1 MDGKNRRHPRRRRL
15 RPGFVLNAVCLG
27 IILICLI
34 IGGIQSAAAPRGA
47 APAPET
53 ETPASLLVRT
63 GGVVRRAEA
72 ELAARE
78 AATYDFTLAFMGDLG
93 LTEEWVPMQYLA
105 TQENGIEDCISADLL
120 EQMRSADLFC
130 LNNEFAFTT
139 RGEPLAGKRWII
151 TSDPKNVSI
160 LQTMGVDLVTLAN
173 NHVYDHGAEGLT
185 DTLATLDG
193 AGIAHVGAGENLA
206 DASAPLY
213 MEVQGK
219 TIGFVNACNAEE
231 TRYTPEATEDSSG
244 VLLCYESDKFVAA
257 VKEAKENADFVIA
270 LVHWGT
276 DYVYETSE
284 DQRTLGHELIDAG
297 ADAVIG
303 AHAHSIQGI
312 EYYNGVPIFYGLGT
326 CWFNS
331 KTLSTYMLQLHFVG
345 DGKNTSIIFTV
356 LPGEQAN
363 CVTRLSGTEA
373 EAQSVLD
380 LILEYSNGI
389 TFEQDTGSS
398 LNAYILHEGEASAA
412 EEPAAGDED
421 TAPPDDTAQ
430 PDDPVEAQG

>member
-1 MDGKNRRHPRRRRL
+1 MDGNNRRHPRKRRL
-15 RPGFVLNAVCLG
+15 RPGFVLNVVCLG
-27 IILICLI
+27 IIFICFI
-34 IGGIQSAAAPRGA
+34 IGAIQSAAAPRETA
-47 APAPET
+47 AAPET
-53 ETPASLLVRT
+53 ETSVSLLAQA
-63 GGVVRRAEA
+63 GGAVRRAE
-72 ELAARE
+72 EERAARD

-139 RGEPLAGKRWII
+139 RGEALQGKRWII

-193 AGIAHVGAGENLA
+193 AGIAHVGAGETLE

-244 VLLCYESDKFVAA
+244 VLLCYEPDKIVAA
-257 VKEAKENADFVIA
+257 VQEAKANSDFVVA
-270 LVHWGT
+270 LIHWGA

-284 DQRTLGHELIDAG
+284 GQRTLGHALIDAG
-297 ADAVIG
+297 ADVVIG
-303 AHAHSIQGI
+303 AHAHCIQGI
-312 EYYNGVPIFYGLGT
+312 EYYKGVPIFYGLGT

-345 DGKNTSIIFTV
+345 DGQNTSVTYTV
-356 LPGEQAN
+356 LPGQQSN
-363 CVTRLSGTEA
+363 CITSLSGTEA
-373 EAQSVLD
+373 EAQNVLD

-389 TFEQDTGSS
+389 TFEKDTGSS
-398 LNAYILHEGEASAA
+398 LNAYILHEGEAAPA
-412 EEPAAGDED
+412 EEPAAGD
-421 TAPPDDTAQ
+421 DDTAQ
-430 PDDPVEAQG
+430 PEDTVEAQG

>member
-1 MDGKNRRHPRRRRL
+1 MVLLARL
-15 RPGFVLNAVCLG
+15 SGAVE
-27 IILICLI
+27 
-34 IGGIQSAAAPRGA
+34 RDRY
-47 APAPET
+47 
-53 ETPASLLVRT
+53 V
-63 GGVVRRAEA
+63 
-72 ELAARE
+72 
-78 AATYDFTLAFMGDLG
+78 
-93 LTEEWVPMQYLA
+93 
-105 TQENGIEDCISADLL
+105 
-120 EQMRSADLFC
+120 
-130 LNNEFAFTT
+130 AFTT

-363 CVTRLSGTEA
+363 CITRLSGTEA